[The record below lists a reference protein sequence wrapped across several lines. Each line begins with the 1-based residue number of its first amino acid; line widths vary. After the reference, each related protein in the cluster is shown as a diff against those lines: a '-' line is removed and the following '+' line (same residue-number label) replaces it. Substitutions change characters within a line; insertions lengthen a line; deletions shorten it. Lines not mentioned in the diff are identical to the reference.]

1 MLTYADVCV
10 ISGLALEMHRQNVQL
25 KQVMEKFKQK
35 FTKLEVKLYK
45 VDEEQ
50 GTRTPHDQPPNKEEH
65 SGTFGKILW
74 SLKKRSL
81 NRAFIEPS

>member
-1 MLTYADVCV
+1 
-10 ISGLALEMHRQNVQL
+10 MHRQNVQL

-45 VDEEQ
+45 VDEDQ
-50 GTRTPHDQPPNKEEH
+50 ATRAPQDQPPVKEEH

-74 SLKKRSL
+74 SLKQSSL
-81 NRAFIEPS
+81 NRAFVEPS